1 MRKRIFVRGFVQGVG
16 YRAFV
21 KMLARQYGLR
31 GKVKNLDDG
40 NVEIIVDVKNEEI
53 LNEFIK
59 RINVKGE
66 LPFEPSVRDINVE
79 DYEGGEELPLFAID
93 YGYKMSI
100 AEREMIERSEI
111 GIIAFG
117 WMGRYLAGKMDKGF
131 ADLGNKMDKG
141 FGDLGEKI
149 DRVSEKM
156 DKGFADLGEKMD
168 KGFGEMKNEI
178 RDVKEEVKSVK
189 EEVNSVKEEVK
200 SVGEKVDSVK
210 EEVKSVKEE
219 VKGVREDTTDIKEE
233 IKKLR
238 EDISVK
244 SDENIQ
250 KTDML
255 IEKTEEFH
263 SEMVSKFEYLDEKYG
278 EFSNALNRIEND
290 IREMKD
296 AFIKLVDN
304 LVDKRGE
311 K

>member
-31 GKVKNLDDG
+31 GKVKNLDNGD
-40 NVEIIVDVKNEEI
+40 VEIIVEAKNEEI

-66 LPFEPSVRDINVE
+66 LPFEPYVREIKVE
-79 DYEGGEELPLFAID
+79 DYGGGEELLLFDID
-93 YGYKMSI
+93 YGYEMSI

-111 GIIAFG
+111 GIIAIG

-131 ADLGNKMDKG
+131 ADLGEKMDKG
-141 FGDLGEKI
+141 FGDLGKKIDEVGEKI
-149 DRVSEKM
+149 DGIGSK
-156 DKGFADLGEKMD
+156 L
-168 KGFGEMKNEI
+168 
-178 RDVKEEVKSVK
+178 EEHI
-189 EEVNSVKEEVK
+189 
-200 SVGEKVDSVK
+200 G
-210 EEVKSVKEE
+210 
-219 VKGVREDTTDIKEE
+219 
-233 IKKLR
+233 
-238 EDISVK
+238 
-244 SDENIQ
+244 
-250 KTDML
+250 KTDTL
-255 IEKTEEFH
+255 IDNTEEFH

-304 LVDKRGE
+304 LLKKSE
-311 K
+311 EH

>member
-16 YRAFV
+16 YRTFV

-31 GKVKNLDDG
+31 GKVKNLDNGD
-40 NVEIIVDVKNEEI
+40 VEIIVDVKNEKI

-66 LPFEPSVRDINVE
+66 LPFEPSVREIKVE
-79 DYEGGEELPLFAID
+79 DYGGEEELPLFNID
-93 YGYKMSI
+93 YGYEMSI

-131 ADLGNKMDKG
+131 ADLGEKMDNGFGELGEKIDGVGEKIDIMSDKMDKG
-141 FGDLGEKI
+141 FSDLGEKMDNGFGELGEKI
-149 DRVSEKM
+149 DGVGEKIDIMSDKM
-156 DKGFADLGEKMD
+156 DKGFADLGEKME
-168 KGFGEMKNEI
+168 KGFA
-178 RDVKEEVKSVK
+178 DL
-189 EEVNSVKEEVK
+189 
-200 SVGEKVDSVK
+200 GEKVD
-210 EEVKSVKEE
+210 
-219 VKGVREDTTDIKEE
+219 GVGEKIDGIGN
-233 IKKLR
+233 KL
-238 EDISVK
+238 
-244 SDENIQ
+244 DEHIG
-250 KTDML
+250 KTDKL
-255 IEKTEEFH
+255 IDKTEEFH

-304 LVDKRGE
+304 LLKE
-311 K
+311 SEEH

>member
-31 GKVKNLDDG
+31 GRVKNLDDG
-40 NVEIIVDVKNEEI
+40 NVEIIIDVKNEEI

-66 LPFEPSVRDINVE
+66 LPFEPSVRDIKVE
-79 DYEGGEELPLFAID
+79 NYEGEEELPLFAID

-141 FGDLGEKI
+141 FADLGEKIDRVSENMDKGFGDLGEKI
-149 DRVSEKM
+149 DRVSEN
-156 DKGFADLGEKMD
+156 MD
-168 KGFGEMKNEI
+168 KGFGELGEKIDKGVSDLGEKI
-178 RDVKEEVKSVK
+178 DK
-189 EEVNSVKEEVK
+189 
-200 SVGEKVDSVK
+200 VGEKIDGIGNK
-210 EEVKSVKEE
+210 LEEHI
-219 VKGVREDTTDIKEE
+219 G
-233 IKKLR
+233 
-238 EDISVK
+238 
-244 SDENIQ
+244 
-250 KTDML
+250 KTDTL
-255 IEKTEEFH
+255 IDKTEEFH
-263 SEMVSKFEYLDEKYG
+263 SEMVNKFEYLDEKYG

-304 LVDKRGE
+304 LLKKSEE